1 MGSEMCIRDSAY
13 DELTFNLLESNSVDA
28 TMGARFFQKCLV
40 CFAITAI
47 FLLVYIAL
55 RFGKIGG
62 FSAGL
67 TAIVALLHDVLI
79 SFCVFVVFG
88 MPINDIFIAG
98 VLTIL
103 GYSLNSTIVIYDRVR
118 ENKRKMG
125 PRVNFTDVMNLSLNQ
140 TLGRTLL
147 TSLTTFLALLVVLIV
162 AAAFGISTVVSFA
175 LPMMAG
181 VVAGCFSSQCIAP
194 NLFAMWQIR
203 KREKLNAK

>member
-1 MGSEMCIRDSAY
+1 
-13 DELTFNLLESNSVDA
+13 
-28 TMGARFFQKCLV
+28 
-40 CFAITAI
+40 
-47 FLLVYIAL
+47 
-55 RFGKIGG
+55 
-62 FSAGL
+62 
-67 TAIVALLHDVLI
+67 
-79 SFCVFVVFG
+79 
-88 MPINDIFIAG
+88 
-98 VLTIL
+98 
-103 GYSLNSTIVIYDRVR
+103 
-118 ENKRKMG
+118 MG
-125 PRVNFTDVMNLSLNQ
+125 PRANFTDVMNLSLNQ